1 MALTER
7 VAASIAQTGGAAD
20 PLTRRARGRH
30 TAGGYTLGMAD
41 SRLVYSTAG
50 GRVRQPAAAPA
61 GQRRPPAGDPPIPR
75 APDDGW
81 VRLWRVK
88 GGRGGK
94 TATVITGVPGS
105 AAELETLAVALR
117 RFVGAGGGVR
127 DGAIEVQGDH
137 RDRLHKKLAGLGYR
151 VKLAGG

>member
-1 MALTER
+1 M
-7 VAASIAQTGGAAD
+7 TG
-20 PLTRRARGRH
+20 
-30 TAGGYTLGMAD
+30 
-41 SRLVYSTAG
+41 SRLVYSTDGGPAPRPAPEKGAG
-50 GRVRQPAAAPA
+50 ASGGASRRKGSGKSGAGPAIPA
-61 GQRRPPAGDPPIPR
+61 

-105 AAELETLAVALR
+105 VPEVEALAVELR
-117 RFVGAGGGVR
+117 RAVGAGGSIRG
-127 DGAIEVQGDH
+127 GAIEIQGDH
-137 RDRLHKKLAGLGYR
+137 RQRLQQRLVELGYR

>member
-1 MALTER
+1 MAE
-7 VAASIAQTGGAAD
+7 
-20 PLTRRARGRH
+20 
-30 TAGGYTLGMAD
+30 
-41 SRLVYSTAG
+41 SRLVYSTTG
-50 GRVRQPAAAPA
+50 GRVRQPAAGRAD
-61 GQRRPPAGDPPIPR
+61 QRRPPAGDPPIPQ

-105 AAELETLAVALR
+105 AADVEALAVELR

-127 DGAIEVQGDH
+127 GGAIEVQGDH
-137 RDRLHKKLAGLGYR
+137 RERLHKKLAGLGYH